1 MPHTLPKLGYEY
13 DALEPYIDS
22 ETMEIHHSKHHQ
34 GYVNKLNAALEKH
47 PDLQEK
53 PVFDLLK
60 NLSDI
65 PEDVRKAVQNH
76 GGGHANHTFFWPLL
90 KKGVELNGEIKD
102 AIERDFESVEEFK
115 KQFSAAATGQ
125 FGSGW
130 AWLVLNNEKKLEILA
145 TPNQD
150 TPLSKG
156 MTPLLAIDV
165 WEHAY
170 YLSYRNRR
178 AEYVEKFFSIINWD
192 QVNEHF
198 RNAQ

>member
-1 MPHTLPKLGYEY
+1 MPHTLPKLGYDY
-13 DALEPYIDS
+13 TSLEPHIDS

-34 GYVNKLNAALEKH
+34 GYVNKLNAALENYPK
-47 PDLQEK
+47 LQEK

-60 NLSDI
+60 NLTDI
-65 PEDVRKAVQNH
+65 PEEVRTAVRNH

-90 KKGVELNGEIKD
+90 KKDVELKGEIKD
-102 AIERDFESVEEFK
+102 AIMRDFGSFEAFK
-115 KQFSAAATGQ
+115 ERFTAAATGQ

-130 AWLVLNNEKKLEILA
+130 AWLVLNNEKKLDIISTA
-145 TPNQD
+145 NQN

-156 MTPLLAIDV
+156 LTPLLAIDV

-178 AEYVEKFFSIINWD
+178 AEYIKHFFSIINWD
-192 QVNEHF
+192 QVNEHY